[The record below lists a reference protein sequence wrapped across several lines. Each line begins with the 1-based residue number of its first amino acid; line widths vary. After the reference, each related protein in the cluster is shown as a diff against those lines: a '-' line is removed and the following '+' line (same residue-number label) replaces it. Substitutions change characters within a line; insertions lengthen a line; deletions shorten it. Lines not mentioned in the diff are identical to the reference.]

1 MQKISPINRVLE
13 MDDYEEY
20 ENKCKEIRKANKQL
34 LGEFEL
40 SLKSSGLS
48 ANTTNNHVSNIDF
61 YANEYLLYEDAIEV
75 KDGVDA
81 VDMFLGY
88 WFIKKAMWAS
98 QSSIKYNATSLKKFY
113 LFLYKKGVIEKD
125 DLDNLKETIKE
136 GMPEW
141 LATLNR
147 YDDLSV
153 EDVW

>member
-1 MQKISPINRVLE
+1 
-13 MDDYEEY
+13 MDDYEKY
-20 ENKCKEIRKANKQL
+20 ENACKKIRKFNKKL

-48 ANTTNNHVSNIDF
+48 QNTINNHVSNIDF
-61 YANEYLLYEDAIEV
+61 YVNEYLLYEDAIEA

-81 VDMFLGY
+81 IDMFLGY

-98 QSSIKYNATSLKKFY
+98 QSSIKGNATSLKKFY
-113 LFLYKKGVIEKD
+113 TFLYEKGLIEKE
-125 DLDNLKETIKE
+125 DLNNLKETIKE

-141 LATLNR
+141 LATLDR
-147 YDDLSV
+147 YDDPSV

>member
-1 MQKISPINRVLE
+1 
-13 MDDYEEY
+13 MDDYEKY
-20 ENKCKEIRKANKQL
+20 ENACKKIRKFNKKL

-48 ANTTNNHVSNIDF
+48 QNTINNHVSNIDF
-61 YANEYLLYEDAIEV
+61 YVNEYLLYEDAIEA

-81 VDMFLGY
+81 IDMFLGY

-98 QSSIKYNATSLKKFY
+98 QSSIKCNATSLKKFY
-113 LFLYKKGVIEKD
+113 TFLYEKGVIEKE
-125 DLDNLKETIKE
+125 DLNNLKETIKE

-141 LATLNR
+141 LATLDR
-147 YDDLSV
+147 YDDPSV